1 MKIEVSN
8 GEVVDKLTIL
18 QIKLEMISDEEK
30 LKNVKKEFELLR
42 KAIDG
47 IISVDD
53 PLYQKLLEVNRKLWK
68 IEDKIRD
75 LERNKN
81 FGTEFIETAR
91 SVYFINDLRSK
102 IKKDINIQT
111 DSDLTEEKSY
121 EDY

>member
-18 QIKLEMISDEEK
+18 QIKMEMITDDEK
-30 LKNVKKEFELLR
+30 LTNIRKEFELLTR
-42 KAIDG
+42 AVKK
-47 IISVDD
+47 IISIED
-53 PLYQKLLEVNRKLWK
+53 PLYIQLLEVNKKLWK

-81 FGTEFIETAR
+81 FGNEFIETAR

-102 IKKDINIQT
+102 IKKDINNMT
-111 DSDLTEEKSY
+111 GSDLTEEKSY

>member
-18 QIKLEMISDEEK
+18 QIKMEMITDDEK
-30 LKNVKKEFELLR
+30 LTNIRKEFELLR
-42 KAIDG
+42 KAVKK
-47 IISVDD
+47 IISIED
-53 PLYQKLLEVNRKLWK
+53 PLYIQLLEVNKKLWK

-81 FGTEFIETAR
+81 FGNEFIETAR

-102 IKKDINIQT
+102 IKKDINNMT
-111 DSDLTEEKSY
+111 GSDLTEEKSY

>member
-53 PLYQKLLEVNRKLWK
+53 PLYQKLLEVNKKLWK